1 MKPNHVY
8 LEDLTRDHGSWRSE
22 LQLQKDQLNIFD
34 KRLGE
39 MLQRNTD
46 TEARAFAEQFQNRMI
61 RQREV
66 IDILNHDI
74 GIENDKLS
82 QFAKD
87 HPVAVDHVYFQDH
100 KSLRERIFT
109 NADIFRTF
117 RKEFYAFIEKWI

>member
-1 MKPNHVY
+1 MKQNHVY
-8 LEDLTRDHGSWRSE
+8 LEDLTSDHKTWRSE
-22 LQLQKDQLNIFD
+22 LQLQKDQLDIFD

-39 MLQRNTD
+39 TLQRNSD
-46 TEARAFAEQFQNRMI
+46 SEVRAYGEQFQNRMI

-74 GIENDKLS
+74 GIESNKLS
-82 QFAKD
+82 EFAKD
-87 HPVAVDHVYFQDH
+87 HPIAVDHIYFQDH

-117 RKEFYAFIEKWI
+117 RKEFYTFIEKWL